1 MGELFHGGPLELPH
15 VFEHAG
21 VQVNLPYVD
30 NMRLLEM
37 LAYGR
42 WSHFYPGLMP
52 ESQGWELEMRLWDQ
66 TDRNFDIRHLFW
78 VASTLLGRVAGMYRY
93 RPASPTD
100 PIGCPEYEDS
110 GYRAAR
116 QLSAWVL
123 FNWPE
128 FMGWCSARA
137 LNPRETPFWLLMGSA
152 YQWQVELRAHDPDAI
167 TALNEHLWPPQD
179 AVTLFA
185 GEIAKATGAP
195 PPGYAEVDGELIPQA
210 WLDEERELM
219 EAELRSMGLIPP
231 EGSSAT

>member
-1 MGELFHGGPLELPH
+1 MGELFPGGPLELPH
-15 VFEHAG
+15 SFEHAG
-21 VQVNLPYVD
+21 VRVSLPYVD

-52 ESQGWELEMRLWDQ
+52 ESQGWQLEMRLWDQ

-93 RPASPTD
+93 RPADPAD
-100 PIGCPEYEDS
+100 PITTPEYEDS

-128 FMGWCSARA
+128 FIAWCTGRA
-137 LNPRETPFWLLMGSA
+137 LNPVEMPFWLLMGSA
-152 YQWQVELRAHDPDAI
+152 YQWQLDLRGHDHDAI
-167 TALNEHLWPPQD
+167 VALNDHLWPTPSERVPLALD
-179 AVTLFA
+179 SAA
-185 GEIAKATGAP
+185 AP
-195 PPGYAEVDGELIPQA
+195 PPGYVEVDGELVPQA
-210 WLDEERELM
+210 WLDEERQLLET
-219 EAELRSMGLIPP
+219 ELRGMGLIPP
-231 EGSSAT
+231 PEGTSAS